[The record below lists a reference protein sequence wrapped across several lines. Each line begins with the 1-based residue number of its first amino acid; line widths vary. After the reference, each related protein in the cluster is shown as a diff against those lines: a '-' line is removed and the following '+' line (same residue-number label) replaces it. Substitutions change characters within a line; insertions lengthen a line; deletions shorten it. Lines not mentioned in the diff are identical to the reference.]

1 MEEKKS
7 IAKNGVCIDNIA
19 MDIQSL
25 SMNMAQGRVQEEAA
39 VRVQAM
45 SLQNMK
51 DTGADLARLME
62 SAEAIT
68 DPAKG
73 NYVDMFA

>member
-1 MEEKKS
+1 
-7 IAKNGVCIDNIA
+7 

-25 SMNMAQGRVQEEAA
+25 SVNMAQSRVQEEAA

-45 SLQNMK
+45 AL
-51 DTGADLARLME
+51 DTVKETGEDLARLMN
-62 SAEAIT
+62 SAEVIT

-73 NYVDMFA
+73 NYLNTFM